1 MHAYTAGRMTRGA
14 PLLALTAALV
24 LSIAAC
30 DHLLNVD
37 APSRVPA
44 DLIEEPQY
52 AQVLVNGAVSDFDCA
67 AGSYAVMS
75 GEMTDELEDAT
86 LTAARWV
93 YDQRS
98 VLSSETR
105 YALNDCDAEGV
116 YTPLNKARE
125 SADHVRMLLQ
135 GWTDADVPGRAA
147 LMATMAA
154 YGAYSRMLLG
164 EMFCSSV
171 ISYIDADHNIVYGA
185 ELTPTQMLQSA
196 DSMFSIA
203 IQEAQAA
210 NVDSI
215 TNLALVG
222 RARTRLDLGREADA
236 LADAQQVPAGFTYVS
251 TASTTTGRRNNRV
264 YDESNVKSVSSSVAP
279 EFQNVTYNGKPDPRV
294 KAVATGDTST
304 TGVIEWAQLKYQSAS
319 DPIVIASYNEAQLMV
334 AEGDVAAGNPGAA
347 VTIIDNLH
355 AAAGL
360 DPYSGPTDA
369 ASVMN
374 QVITERSRE
383 LWLTGAR
390 MGDVRRYH
398 LALSPAP
405 GTAFRNGG
413 VYGPDG
419 STGVAPGTP
428 VGINNDPGQF
438 CLKLPDAE
446 RQANPNIP

>member
-1 MHAYTAGRMTRGA
+1 MHRYTAGRMTRGA
-14 PLLALTAALV
+14 PALALAAALV

-44 DLIEEPQY
+44 DLIEQPQY
-52 AQVLVNGAVSDFDCA
+52 AEVLVNGAVSDFDCA
-67 AGSYAVMS
+67 AGAYAVMS

-135 GWTDADVPGRAA
+135 SWSDADVPGRAA

-154 YGAYSRMLLG
+154 YGAYSRLLLG

-171 ISYIDADHNIVYGA
+171 ISFIDENHNIVYGT
-185 ELTPTQMLQSA
+185 ELTSTQMLQSA
-196 DSMFSIA
+196 DSMFTIA

-210 NVDSI
+210 SVDSI

-236 LADAQQVPAGFTYVS
+236 LADAQQVPSDFVYVS
-251 TASTTTGRRNNRV
+251 TASATTGRRNNRV
-264 YDESNVKSVSSSVAP
+264 YDESNPTSVSSSVGP
-279 EFQNVTYNGKPDPRV
+279 QFQHATYNGKPDPRV
-294 KAVATGDTST
+294 QADSVGNTTR
-304 TGVIEWAQLKYQSAS
+304 TGVVEWAQMKYQSVS
-319 DPIVIASYNEAQLMV
+319 SPIVIASYNEAQLMV
-334 AEGDVAAGNPGAA
+334 AEGDIAAGNVSDAI
-347 VTIIDNLH
+347 TIIDNLH
-355 AAAGL
+355 AAVGL

-374 QVITERSRE
+374 QVIEERSRE

-398 LALSPAP
+398 LALNPAP
-405 GTAFRNGG
+405 GTAYRNGG

-419 STGVAPGTP
+419 STGVAPGTA
-428 VGINNDPGQF
+428 VGINNDPAQF